1 VAVVD
6 EIADLLAPSPLVVA
20 PETWLDVPEI
30 AYGCPPLPSYDN
42 LQWLGEPQ
50 YVLYGLP
57 VVDVPPLAW
66 HVVPIPDTPLSTPG
80 SADVTAVGPG
90 AVDMTAATM
99 SANISVLGPGAA
111 VVTLLS
117 DER

>member
-1 VAVVD
+1 MAVVD
-6 EIADLLAPSPLVVA
+6 EIADLLAPPPVVHDPA
-20 PETWLDVPEI
+20 VWVNVPEI

-57 VVDVPPLAW
+57 VVDAPPLAW
-66 HVVPIPDTPLSTPG
+66 HVVPIPDTPFSTPG

-90 AVDMTAATM
+90 AVAMTAATL
-99 SANISVLGPGAA
+99 SAAVSVLGPGAA
-111 VVTLLS
+111 IVSLLS